1 VIQSREKACGF
12 YETPCM
18 YKIYAYIRKRGRKIT
33 GRCILCSR
41 QTSHAKL
48 EETLA
53 NLSRPCA
60 STGASLEL
68 EGMYFLL
75 KIISTDKLSKLSR
88 SFRRARARLHL
99 GGSDIYFVPS
109 LHKSWHYR
117 GSDGRRMTTSR
128 RVLWGQLNPRIPVI
142 EYLDPPTQCHP
153 WYSESREAYH
163 PNFRFAISEQFWA
176 WTEQ

>member
-1 VIQSREKACGF
+1 MSFK
-12 YETPCM
+12 
-18 YKIYAYIRKRGRKIT
+18 KRKIEKNNRE
-33 GRCILCSR
+33 GCILCSR

-60 STGASLEL
+60 STGASQEL

-142 EYLDPPTQCHP
+142 EYLDPPQSVIP
-153 WYSESREAYH
+153 DIRNLAKLIIQILDSRYLN
-163 PNFRFAISEQFWA
+163 NFERERSNKQDRLLRDLN
-176 WTEQ
+176 